1 MRPAP
6 ESKPVPA
13 HTLVL
18 LVEDEVMLRAVLADQ
33 LRETGLTVVE
43 AGNADDALA
52 YLNSGGRADLVFS
65 DLEMPGSMNGMD
77 LAHRIHDQD
86 ADIPI
91 ILTSGRTWPADQS
104 SILAAFVPKPYEIPW
119 AIAIVLATL
128 GRARSDWGF
137 PT

>member
-1 MRPAP
+1 
-6 ESKPVPA
+6 
-13 HTLVL
+13 
-18 LVEDEVMLRAVLADQ
+18 MLRAVLADQ

-65 DLEMPGSMNGMD
+65 EIEMPGSMDGME
-77 LAHRIHDQD
+77 LAERIHAQD

-91 ILTSGRTWPADQS
+91 ILTSGKTWPRDHS
-104 SILAAFVPKPYEIPW
+104 GILTAFVPKPYDIPW

-137 PT
+137 PR